1 VKPYRQ
7 VQKRKPAGAA
17 VTATGTVSPLE
28 LLLPYQRR
36 WVGDQARF
44 KICVQA
50 RQTGKSFQTACEAIS
65 SAFIEPGTKWVC
77 LSSGERQSLEWME
90 KAKEWADAF
99 RLAIENYTE
108 DREMGQALLRVA
120 EIRFANDSR
129 IIAIPANPSTARG
142 YSANIILDEFA
153 YHDDPDAVWAAMFPA
168 LTNPLG
174 DFKSRYRALFAGQK
188 VDALK
193 HERKIRVVSTFN
205 GRQNKFFS
213 LWENREKNGY
223 SAYKVTIHDAI
234 REGLHLNADELRDAL
249 DDPDI
254 WAQEYECEP
263 IDSSNVLLPYDLI
276 ALAETIDASEVID
289 PDFFETNRRREIFCG
304 IDFGRSNDPTVCWT
318 LELVG
323 DTLWTR
329 EVLVLDKMSTPNQN
343 AILAQRIK
351 ASRRTAL
358 DYTGPG
364 IGFGDYAVKDAG
376 MSEWKPEEHHFG
388 KVELFTFTPKS
399 KRLLFP
405 TLRRKF
411 EAPCRIRVPIS
422 RKVREDLHAM
432 QQVVNKGE
440 YSYWAPRTR
449 EGHSDRC
456 TALALAV
463 RAAGESTAGAIRDPR
478 VIHFGRPA
486 TSRFA
491 QFQPMRLAS

>member
-1 VKPYRQ
+1 
-7 VQKRKPAGAA
+7 
-17 VTATGTVSPLE
+17 
-28 LLLPYQRR
+28 
-36 WVGDQARF
+36 
-44 KICVQA
+44 
-50 RQTGKSFQTACEAIS
+50 
-65 SAFIEPGTKWVC
+65 
-77 LSSGERQSLEWME
+77 ME

-99 RLAIENYTE
+99 RLAIETYTE
-108 DREMGQALLRVA
+108 DRAMGQALLRVA

-174 DFKSRYRALFAGQK
+174 DFKSRYRALFAGEK
-188 VDALK
+188 VDLVK
-193 HERKIRVVSTFN
+193 EQRKIRVVSTFN

-223 SAYKVTIHDAI
+223 SSYKVSIHDAI
-234 REGLHLNADELRDAL
+234 REGLQLNADELRDAL

-276 ALAETIDASEVID
+276 AQAETIDATEVID

-329 EVLVLDKMSTPNQN
+329 EVLVLDKMSTPEQN
-343 AILAQRIK
+343 NILSQRIK

-405 TLRRKF
+405 TLRRRF
-411 EAPCRIRVPIS
+411 EAPCRIRVPVS

-463 RAAGESTAGAIRDPR
+463 RAAAESTAGAIRDPK
-478 VIHFGRPA
+478 VIRFGRPA
-486 TSRFA
+486 VSRFG

>member
-1 VKPYRQ
+1 MTQRE
-7 VQKRKPAGAA
+7 RK
-17 VTATGTVSPLE
+17 TTGNPLLE
-28 LLLPYQRR
+28 LLKTLLLPYQIR
-36 WVGDQARF
+36 WVDDPARF

-50 RQTGKSFQTACEAIS
+50 RQTGKSFQTAFEAVA
-65 SAFIEPGTKWVC
+65 SAYKEPGTTWVC

-90 KAKEWADAF
+90 KAKKWAGAF
-99 RLAIENYTE
+99 KMAATNIAE
-108 DREMGQALLRVA
+108 DREAAESLLRVA

-174 DFKSRYRALFAGQK
+174 DFESRYQALFDGKK
-188 VDALK
+188 VDQLTQA
-193 HERKIRVVSTFN
+193 RKIRVVSTFN
-205 GRQNKFFS
+205 GRQNKFYS
-213 LWENREKNGY
+213 LWENRKKNGF
-223 SAYKVTIHDAI
+223 SAHKVTIHEAI
-234 REGLHLNADELRDAL
+234 PEWNKRFPDLKMNADEIRDAL

-276 ALAETIDASEVID
+276 AQAETIDATEVID

-329 EVLVLDKMSTPNQN
+329 EVLVLDKMSTPEQN
-343 AILAQRIK
+343 NILSQRIK

-405 TLRRKF
+405 TLRRRF
-411 EAPCRIRVPIS
+411 EAPCRIRVPVS

-463 RAAGESTAGAIRDPR
+463 RAAAESTAGAIRDPK
-478 VIHFGRPA
+478 VIRFGRPA
-486 TSRFA
+486 VSRFG

>member
-1 VKPYRQ
+1 MTQ
-7 VQKRKPAGAA
+7 RKGK
-17 VTATGTVSPLE
+17 TAGTVSPLE
-28 LLLPYQRR
+28 LLLPYQKR
-36 WVGDQARF
+36 WVTDPARF

-65 SAFIEPGTKWVC
+65 SAFIDPGTKWVC

-174 DFKSRYRALFAGQK
+174 DFKSRYRALFAGGQ
-188 VDALK
+188 VDQLK
-193 HERKIRVVSTFN
+193 EQRKIRVVSTFN
-205 GRQNKFFS
+205 GRQNKFFT
-213 LWENREKNGY
+213 LWENAEKNGY

-234 REGLHLNADELRDAL
+234 REGLQLNADELRDAL

-254 WAQEYECEP
+254 WAQEYECDP
-263 IDSSNVLLPYDLI
+263 IDTSNVLLPYDLI
-276 ALAETIDASEVID
+276 ALAETIDASEVIE
-289 PDFFETNRRREIFCG
+289 PEFFESRREIFCG

-329 EVLVLDKMSTPNQN
+329 EVLVLDKMSTPEQN
-343 AILAQRIK
+343 ALLSHRIK

-440 YSYWAPRTR
+440 YSYWAARTR

-463 RAAGESTAGAIRDPR
+463 RAAGESTAGAIRDPK
-478 VIHFGRPA
+478 VIHFGRP
-486 TSRFA
+486 SLKR